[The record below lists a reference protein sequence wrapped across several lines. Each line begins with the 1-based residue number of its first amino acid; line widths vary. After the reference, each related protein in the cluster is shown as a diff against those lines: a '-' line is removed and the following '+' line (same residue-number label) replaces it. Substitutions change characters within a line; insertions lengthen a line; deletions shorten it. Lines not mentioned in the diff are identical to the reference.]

1 MPDNNINLIKSRLD
15 IVELIGDYVRL
26 TRRGKNFL
34 GLCPFHNEKTPSFT
48 VSPERQ
54 SWHCF
59 GCGRGGDIFTFIM
72 EHERMDFHQALEFL
86 AQRAGVELKL
96 NFNNSIN
103 SKSQAKAKASLYDI
117 MSLASRYFENNL
129 KSDGTAQAYLAR
141 RNLKSSEN
149 KCLIII

>member
-15 IVELIGDYVRL
+15 IVEIIGDYVRL

-96 NFNNSIN
+96 NNNII
-103 SKSQAKAKASLYDI
+103 KSNKSHKASLYDI

-129 KSDGTAQAYLAR
+129 KSDSTAQAYLAR
-141 RNLKSSEN
+141 RNLISSEN

>member
-15 IVELIGDYVRL
+15 IVEFIGDYVRL

-72 EHERMDFHQALEFL
+72 ERESMDFHQALEFL

-96 NFNNSIN
+96 NINNNIN
-103 SKSQAKAKASLYDI
+103 ANKSNKASLYDI

-141 RNLKSSEN
+141 RNLISSEN

>member
-72 EHERMDFHQALEFL
+72 ERESMDFHQALEFL

-96 NFNNSIN
+96 NNNII
-103 SKSQAKAKASLYDI
+103 KSNKSNKANLYDI

-141 RNLKSSEN
+141 RNLILSEN